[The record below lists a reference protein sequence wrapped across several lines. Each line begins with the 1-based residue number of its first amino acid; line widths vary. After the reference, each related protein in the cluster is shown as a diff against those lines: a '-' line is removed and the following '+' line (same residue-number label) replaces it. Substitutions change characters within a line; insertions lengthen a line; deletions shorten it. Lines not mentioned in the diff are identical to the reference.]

1 MAHFI
6 NTKNG
11 KKIVLRNPAEKGKR
25 YARQLKSGRVAE
37 TGKALN
43 NTEKAWRGGYLT
55 ARQDNADAYNAKRGI
70 KRKKRFRKA
79 N

>member
-11 KKIVLRNPAEKGKR
+11 KKIILRNPAEKGKR
-25 YARQLKSGRVAE
+25 FARQLKTGRVTE
-37 TGKALN
+37 TGETLN
-43 NTEKAWRGGYLT
+43 NTQKAWRSGYLT
-55 ARQDNADAYNAKRGI
+55 ARQDNADAYNAKRGV
-70 KRKKRFRKA
+70 KRKKRFRKK